1 MPALRRVAEASLL
14 RKGFRR
20 DNRDHRLFHFYL
32 RGQKTSI
39 FTFTSHG
46 AREISDDLLLL
57 MKRELKLDTLKHV
70 RDLLNCPMDESAFVE
85 VLRAKGELP

>member
-1 MPALRRVAEASLL
+1 MPISRRVAEASLL

-20 DNRDHRLFHFYL
+20 DNRDHRLFTYWL
-32 RGQKTSI
+32 GGQKTSI

-57 MKRELKLDTLKHV
+57 VKRKLKLDTLQQV
-70 RDLLNCPMDESAFVE
+70 RDLLKCPMDESSYAA
-85 VLRAKGELP
+85 VLRAKGVL